1 VVLEDMDEG
10 NSMAHPGLRWPSRDV
25 SQSVRLLVEKK
36 YGTWSRQEPELS
48 FQASDKG
55 LLD

>member
-1 VVLEDMDEG
+1 MVLEDMDEG
-10 NSMAHPGLRWPSRDV
+10 NSTAHPGLRWPSRDV